1 MANVQCCP
9 VCGYALKKVENQG
22 GRCGESIG
30 EKVEQSRPVP
40 KQQNHSDCF
49 HGTYSIEAISMRGD
63 MEGNTVAPMHLPDYG
78 VREVNQRQSRS
89 EERGG
94 SVQEL
99 QKELRDLNE
108 RIARIDEEKK
118 NDQLSVRGQLPSTAV
133 TTSFKSDVV
142 KHLRR
147 KSDSEFKAL
156 VAAHVS
162 AISGRLLSRKV
173 SGNGE
178 HSVFH
183 KFIDEKLVSPGVF
196 DSSVTL
202 FVGPSGSM
210 KSTMAAYTA
219 AEMAKYTGGRV
230 LYLLLDEDRTKF
242 ETRLG
247 QLSILTK
254 REGSIRVVDSTEVRE
269 KTADL
274 PGNWRRVMMEYVR
287 REFEREAF
295 EFLVVDN
302 INAIHSMVSNER
314 ERSATFEFFDWLR
327 ELGLT
332 SIVIKEGDYTKTVR
346 GKAAEAYLADGVV
359 QFHRRKRYDGS
370 LVPMF
375 RILKM
380 RGAEIDSKYYA
391 LQVSSGSL
399 RFVPAVAT

>member
-1 MANVQCCP
+1 MANVQFCP
-9 VCGYALKKVENQG
+9 VCGYALKKVENQC

-30 EKVEQSRPVP
+30 EKVEQPRQAP
-40 KQQNHSDCF
+40 KQQSRSDRF
-49 HGTYSIEAISMRGD
+49 QGTYSIEAISMRGD
-63 MEGNTVAPMHLPDYG
+63 MQGNTAAPMHLPDYG
-78 VREVNQRQSRS
+78 VREVNEKQSRY

-94 SVQEL
+94 SVHEL

-118 NDQLSVRGQLPSTAV
+118 NDPQGSRGQVPSTPAV
-133 TTSFKSDVV
+133 SFKSDVV
-142 KHLRR
+142 RHLRR
-147 KSDSEFKAL
+147 RSDSEFKAL

-162 AISGRLLSRKV
+162 AIRGNLLSRKV
-173 SGNGE
+173 SGNGQS
-178 HSVFH
+178 SVFH
-183 KFIDEKLVSPGVF
+183 KFIDDKLVSPGVF

-219 AEMAKYTGGRV
+219 AQMAKYTGGRV

-247 QLSILTK
+247 QLNIMTK
-254 REGSIRVVDSTEVRE
+254 KEGSIRVVDSLEVRE
-269 KTADL
+269 KTTDL

-287 REFEREAF
+287 REFERDAF
-295 EFLVVDN
+295 EFIVVDN

-332 SIVIKEGDYTKTVR
+332 SIVIKEGDYSKTVR

-375 RILKM
+375 RVLKM

-391 LQVSSGSL
+391 LQVSSGNL
-399 RFVPAVAT
+399 RFVPAVEA

>member
-1 MANVQCCP
+1 MANVQFCP
-9 VCGYALKKVENQG
+9 VCGYALKKMESQC

-30 EKVEQSRPVP
+30 ETVEQPRPVP
-40 KQQNHSDCF
+40 KKQSAPDRFQGS
-49 HGTYSIEAISMRGD
+49 YSIEAISMRGD
-63 MEGNTVAPMHLPDYG
+63 LEGFKTASMHLPDYG
-78 VREVNQRQSRS
+78 VREVNQKRS
-89 EERGG
+89 GPEERSG

-99 QKELRDLNE
+99 QKELRDLND
-108 RIARIDEEKK
+108 RIAKIDEEKK
-118 NDQLSVRGQLPSTAV
+118 NDPLSLLKQFPST
-133 TTSFKSDVV
+133 TPTISFKSDVV
-142 KHLRR
+142 RHLRR
-147 KSDSEFKAL
+147 RSDGEFKAL

-162 AISGRLLSRKV
+162 TIRDKVMSRKV
-173 SGNGE
+173 RGSGTDT
-178 HSVFH
+178 VFH

-196 DSSVTL
+196 ESSVTL

-219 AEMAKYTGGRV
+219 AQMARYTGGRV
-230 LYLLLDEDRTKF
+230 LYLLLDEDKSKF

-247 QLSILTK
+247 QLNILARK
-254 REGSIRVVDSTEVRE
+254 EGSIKVVDSMEVRE
-269 KTADL
+269 KTTDL
-274 PGNWRRVMMEYVR
+274 PGNWRRVIMEHVR
-287 REFEREAF
+287 REFERESF

-302 INAIHSMVSNER
+302 MNAIHSMVSNER

-332 SIVIKEGDYTKTVR
+332 SIVIKEGDYSKSVR

-359 QFHRRKRYDGS
+359 QFHRRKREDGS

-375 RILKM
+375 RVLKM